1 MAGLW
6 FEEFSEG
13 QVFDHPLTRT
23 VTETD
28 NLWFSNLTMNPQ
40 PLHIDFNWAAENS
53 EFGQPLVNSLFTLGL
68 LIGISVGDTTLGTTV
83 ANLGMTDV
91 SFPKPMFHGDS
102 LRVRTTVQSVRASKS
117 RPDDGIVVLHHEGFN
132 QHGDLVAKC
141 TRSALMKRRPKD

>member
-13 QVFDHPLTRT
+13 QIFDHPLTRT

-28 NLWFSNLTMNPQ
+28 NLWFSNLTLNPQ

-68 LIGISVGDTTLGTTV
+68 LIGITVGDTTLGTTV
-83 ANLGMTDV
+83 ANLGMSDV
-91 SFPKPMFHGDS
+91 SFPRPMFHGDS
-102 LRVRTTVQSVRASKS
+102 LRVRTTVQSVRLSKS
-117 RPDDGIVVLHHEGFN
+117 RPNDGIVVFLHEGFN
-132 QHGDLVAKC
+132 QHGDLVAQC
-141 TRSALMKRRPKD
+141 TRSALMKKRPA

>member
-28 NLWFSNLTMNPQ
+28 NLWFSNLTLNPQ
-40 PLHIDFNWAAENS
+40 PLHIDFNWAKENS

-68 LIGISVGDTTLGTTV
+68 LIGITVGDTTLGTTV

-102 LRVRTTVQSVRASKS
+102 LRVRTTVQSVRDSSS
-117 RPDDGIVVLHHEGFN
+117 RPNDGIVVFLHEGFN
-132 QHGDLVAKC
+132 QRGDLVAKC
-141 TRSALMKRRPKD
+141 TRSALMKRQPKD